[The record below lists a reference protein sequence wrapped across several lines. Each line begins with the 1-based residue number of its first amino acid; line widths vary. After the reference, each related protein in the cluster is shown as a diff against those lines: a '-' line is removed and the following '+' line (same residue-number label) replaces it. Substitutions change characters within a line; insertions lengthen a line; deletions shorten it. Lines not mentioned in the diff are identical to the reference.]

1 MPGYYV
7 YILESL
13 QDGSFYIG
21 FSTDVN
27 RRLDEH
33 NSGESKYTRTKVPWK
48 VVYIEE
54 HESKMKAL
62 KREKFLKA
70 QRNREFYQRL
80 INSNL

>member
-1 MPGYYV
+1 MPGYCV
-7 YILESL
+7 YILQSL
-13 QDGSFYIG
+13 YDGSYYIG
-21 FSTDVN
+21 FSTDVD

-33 NSGESKYTRTKVPWK
+33 NSGNSKYTRTKVPWK
-48 VVYIEE
+48 VVYTEE

-80 INSNL
+80 VNSKP